1 MNPDL
6 KSPGLFFEE
15 IMKQIVKTTI
25 ITFLTVHA
33 IPAWAQT
40 QVKIAKT
47 AGTLSAAAPISTLSK
62 NLSAAVERTVAEARL
77 ATLAQPAFI
86 PAPPFGPTFPQ
97 QWEHPTWRV
106 YIPEPETVRT
116 RSWLEQQKRN
126 FKAWQLKRI
135 HAKQLELQAQI
146 DALPKLQPAKTF
158 RVGDLKDLLVTNLQ
172 VNDIPALP
180 VLEHPDYLYRGLGL
194 NSNQDISNI
203 LTNGLRVQDVG
214 HYSNGLILTLAASP
228 HDAAAV
234 SSSKYT
240 NLTRDP
246 QIALHYALRNSRG
259 IADRVAVIV
268 GVRGENRRGP
278 IIQVQHDIPASR
290 VPLFMALLNVE
301 GIPTWCRIQLQE
313 GEFVVT
319 PYENK

>member
-1 MNPDL
+1 
-6 KSPGLFFEE
+6 
-15 IMKQIVKTTI
+15 MKQIIQNTI
-25 ITFLTVHA
+25 VTFLVAGSALPTL
-33 IPAWAQT
+33 AQA
-40 QVKIAKT
+40 QGALAKNIT
-47 AGTLSAAAPISTLSK
+47 SGAFLAPKPVSSLSHTIST
-62 NLSAAVERTVAEARL
+62 AVERTVAEARL
-77 ATLAQPAFI
+77 ATVVQPVYV
-86 PAPPFGPTFPQ
+86 PAPPFGPTLPE
-97 QWEHPTWRV
+97 WEHPTWRV
-106 YIPEPETVRT
+106 YIPEPETAHT

-158 RVGDLKDLLVTNLQ
+158 RVDDLKDLLVTNLQ

-180 VLEHPDYLYRGLGL
+180 ILEHPDYLYRGLGL

-278 IIQVQHDIPASR
+278 IIQVQHDIPASQ